1 MRVLKMKINRDEL
14 LSKLYEYSR
23 NGHGLVLGSPGAGKS
38 HSLIELN
45 KLLQKNS
52 VPVLQISV
60 DQLGSAT
67 PDEVK
72 AYLGIDKTLSEKLK
86 GEYSDSV
93 NPAVLIIDGFDAA
106 RNLEIQANLL
116 TLIKDLISTLGKSWN
131 ILVSV
136 RSFDAKKSRDLL
148 KLFPRRS
155 ITDTKYSFAGIDCQN
170 FFIPA
175 LTDGEVL
182 SIKGDIPGLEKLFND
197 ASDEFKDIL
206 RNPFHLWLLKKISE
220 RTQTLSEL
228 DKIGSEVQ
236 LLDKFWEN
244 YISSASD
251 SEIKESILS
260 ALTKDMVSGYAL
272 SVRKDK
278 HYQVSVDSSWR
289 SLFSDEIIAS
299 SELTGQRV
307 SFSHNILFD
316 YAVSRIVID
325 EDINEVVK
333 FLTQEPAR
341 ALFLRPSLTYY
352 YARLWFADRSRFWD
366 SFSTLLASDNQNL
379 RIFAR
384 LVPASVAVRLFTTA
398 PDFDDLDTLLKR
410 SSEDYTEIVTRI
422 LQAYDFIGSHR
433 DDEWLIFLKKLS
445 SSIRNEYLWSVAKL
459 TGKLLETVKNKE
471 SLSICGEIGQNLL
484 KWIWEKRKDSSFNK
498 NWLDGIGSNLV
509 ISIVGKTFE
518 SNPIESETIIRN
530 VLDVIKEENFPI
542 QYIYRLTGLM
552 PSIWPTSP
560 SLVGDIY
567 RVVFSYQELSEEATS
582 MGTPVM
588 PLTSNRRQ
596 DFQMC
601 HYRLVQEYPAFIEDA
616 PLEAIKAGIDC
627 LNTYIWQ
634 KHVHSL
640 EAAEESKA
648 TFKFRGKD
656 AAIIPDY
663 SHIWDERSSYQDEQF
678 KISNT
683 IFDYF
688 EKNLRNKKLIDDVLD
703 IFPQKAMVAFWWK
716 HLLNIG
722 SRNPKDFSSILF
734 DLCLVEEIVDGAD
747 TEYEAVEF
755 IGAAWAYFT
764 DDQRDQFQ
772 TFLMGLDSDDETRKK
787 YIVVL
792 QEKVMSKLSR
802 DSLTNDL
809 AVKLKD
815 QLILQ
820 GRKVENRPLPP
831 ITVTSRH
838 YSEEE
843 YLKDQG
849 TNLSD
854 PNIQTLRAA
863 WNDLSASTKNLLNGT
878 PTKDQVSDILSK
890 SKLLFPL
897 LSPKAITDDKTALTT
912 AWRELT
918 GAAEIVVRAELEFNS
933 GDYSFV
939 KQVLLK
945 GAEVKNPW
953 VDNFDDNKFT
963 SGAYSPYAK
972 TEAAQALPWFAR
984 FGRDQDV
991 LKAITDLAVDADPSV
1006 RYLVCR
1012 EVWRMRGSYL
1022 DEVWAFLDERSKKE
1036 KNAVVLS
1043 SLSYSLG
1050 NTFFKDHNKG
1060 EAILKQIYESLIK
1073 VPFRDEDIKVTLD
1086 IILWLH
1092 LENKSAWAS
1101 GIISENI
1108 KKPKDNLDTLNI
1120 VIGDLLGYLLSK
1132 TLKEKPNLFQAAKQT
1147 ILTAIPYLW
1156 KDVGELYKS
1165 LSDKSSKDDVE
1176 NVKSLY
1182 QSIDN
1187 IITRLYFAAD
1197 VTTHLR
1203 NKEDRALT
1211 DESRKEFYL
1220 EIKPILSLILEESRR
1235 SSVPTVFA
1243 PTAHHFMELISG
1255 VLSYDVSGVLKMAAD
1270 LLGVS
1275 ESSNYNL
1282 DSMAMSEVVKLTEAT
1297 LADHRSELQNNE
1309 NITNLLRL
1317 LDSFAK
1323 TGWSDALRLVWRLD
1337 EIYR

>member
-1 MRVLKMKINRDEL
+1 MKINRDEL

-23 NGHGLVLGSPGAGKS
+23 SGHGLVLGSPGAGKS

-45 KLLQKNS
+45 KLLQENA
-52 VPVLQISV
+52 VPVLQITV

-67 PDEVK
+67 PNDIK

-86 GEYSDSV
+86 SEYSKSE

-155 ITDTKYSFAGIDCQN
+155 NAISKYIFTDVDCEN

-175 LTDGEVL
+175 LTAEEVL
-182 SIKGDIPGLEKLFND
+182 SVKGHIPNLEKLYND
-197 ASDEFKDIL
+197 ASDEFKGIL
-206 RNPFHLWLLKKISE
+206 RNPFNLWLLKKISE
-220 RTQTLSEL
+220 KNKKLEGL

-244 YISSASD
+244 YISSTAD
-251 SEIKESILS
+251 SEAKEAILS
-260 ALTKDMVSGYAL
+260 ALTKDMVTGYAL
-272 SVRKDK
+272 SVRKNQ
-278 HYQVSVDSSWR
+278 HYQANVDSSWK
-289 SLFSDEIIAS
+289 SLFSDEILIL

-316 YAVSRIVID
+316 YAVSRLVID

-333 FLTQEPAR
+333 FLTHEPAR

-352 YARLWFADRSRFWD
+352 YARLWFADRDRFWS
-366 SFSTLLASDNQNL
+366 SFSALLKSDNQNL

-384 LVPASVAVRLFTTA
+384 LVPASVAVKLFIVSS
-398 PDFDDLDTLLKR
+398 DFDSLDNISKNNT
-410 SSEDYTEIVTRI
+410 EEYTEIVTRI
-422 LQAYDFIGSHR
+422 LQAYDFIGSQH
-433 DDEWLIFLKKLS
+433 DNEWLNFLKKLS
-445 SSIRNEYLWSVAKL
+445 LNIRNEYLWNLAKL
-459 TGKLLETVKNKE
+459 TSGILDRAKDKTSYDL
-471 SLSICGEIGQNLL
+471 CGEIGRNLL
-484 KWIWEKRKDSSFNK
+484 EWIWNKRKDPNSNK

-509 ISIVGKTFE
+509 ISIIAKTFE
-518 SNPIESETIIRN
+518 TNPNESEKIIRD
-530 VLDVIKEENFPI
+530 VLGVIKEENFPI
-542 QYIYRLTGLM
+542 YYIYRLTNEM
-552 PSIWPTSP
+552 SSIWPTSP

-567 RVVFSYQELSEEATS
+567 RVVFSYQEQSLEATP

-588 PLTSNRRQ
+588 PMTSNRRQ

-601 HYRLVQEYPAFIEDA
+601 HYHLVQEYPDFIESA
-616 PLEAIKAGIDC
+616 PIEAIMAGIDC

-634 KHVHSL
+634 EHITGKKT
-640 EAAEESKA
+640 AEESKNV
-648 TFKFRGKD
+648 FRFRGKD
-656 AAIIPDY
+656 SAIIRDY
-663 SHIWDERSSYQDEQF
+663 SYIWDERSSYQDEQF
-678 KISNT
+678 KISET
-683 IFDYF
+683 LFDYIK
-688 EKNLRNKKLIDDVLD
+688 KNLSNKKLINDVLD
-703 IFPQKAMVAFWWK
+703 IFSQKAVVAFLWK

-722 SRNPKDFSSILF
+722 SSHPEDFASNLF
-734 DLCLVEEIVDGAD
+734 DLCLVEEIVDGQD

-755 IGAAWAYFT
+755 IIAAWVYFT
-764 DDQRDQFQ
+764 EEQRNMFQ
-772 TFLMGLDSDDETRKK
+772 TFLMNLDSDEELRKK

-792 QEKVMSKLSR
+792 QEKVISKLSK
-802 DSLTNDL
+802 DTLTNDL
-809 AVKLKD
+809 AIKLKD
-815 QLILQ
+815 QLTLQ
-820 GRKVENRPLPP
+820 GRTVENRPLPP

-849 TNLSD
+849 TNLND
-854 PNIQTLRAA
+854 PNIKILRAA
-863 WNDLSASTKNLLNGT
+863 WSDLSSSTKDLLNGT

-890 SKLLFPL
+890 SKTLFPL
-897 LSPKAITDDKTALTT
+897 LSPKAITVDKTALTT

-918 GAAEIVVRAELEFNS
+918 GAIEIVTRSELEFNS
-933 GDYSFV
+933 DNYSFV
-939 KQVLLK
+939 KKVLLK
-945 GAEVKNPW
+945 GMEIQNPW
-953 VDNFDDNKFT
+953 NDDFDDEKFT
-963 SGAYSPYAK
+963 SAAYSPYAK
-972 TEAAQALPWFAR
+972 TEVARSLPWLAR
-984 FGRDQDV
+984 SGKDQEV
-991 LKAITDLAVDADPSV
+991 LNAITKLSNDPDPSV

-1012 EVWRMRGSYL
+1012 EVWRMRGSCLEEVWKLL
-1022 DEVWAFLDERSKKE
+1022 DEKSRNE
-1036 KNAVVLS
+1036 KNSVVLG
-1043 SLSYSLG
+1043 SLTYSLG
-1050 NTFFKDHNKG
+1050 NTFFKDHRKG
-1060 EAILKQIYESLIK
+1060 ETILTQIFESLSK
-1073 VPFRDEDIKVTLD
+1073 VSFSDEDIKGTLD

-1092 LENKSAWAS
+1092 LENKSDWAT
-1101 GIISENI
+1101 GLISAITQNP
-1108 KKPKDNLDTLNI
+1108 KKNLDTLNI
-1120 VIGDLLGYLLSK
+1120 VIGDLLEYLLSK
-1132 TLKEKPNLFQAAKQT
+1132 TLKEKPNLFHAAKQA

-1156 KDVGELYKS
+1156 KDVEESYKA
-1165 LSDKSSKDDVE
+1165 LSNKSSKDEVE
-1176 NVKSLY
+1176 KVKSLY
-1182 QSIDN
+1182 RPIDN
-1187 IITRLYFAAD
+1187 IVTRLYFAANIAPQ
-1197 VTTHLR
+1197 LR
-1203 NKEDRALT
+1203 NKEERALS
-1211 DESRKEFYL
+1211 DENRKEFYL
-1220 EIKPILSLILEESRR
+1220 EIKPILTLILEESKK
-1235 SSVPTVFA
+1235 SSSPTVFA

-1270 LLGVS
+1270 LLKVS

-1297 LADHRSELQNNE
+1297 LADHRSDLQNNE